1 MTNLATKIK
10 TDADPNISIKRPNCL
25 STIWNISLAILL
37 LIIFSPALLAVY
49 LVLLST
55 GIKNPIFKQ
64 IRVGKDGKHFV
75 IYKFQTMYD
84 GVTNSGPFICES
96 YTDNRI
102 TPIGQFLRRKKLD
115 ELPQLFNIIKGEM
128 SLVGPRPEDPRY
140 VALYTPEQWRVL
152 HARPGIT
159 SAASLAYR
167 RESERLN
174 GPNWEQTYRNEIMP
188 AKIAID
194 LEYLAKRTLASDI
207 VLILRTVT
215 VMFA

>member
-128 SLVGPRPEDPRY
+128 NFVGPRPEIPHFHHENSLKINNWVERLA
-140 VALYTPEQWRVL
+140 VN
-152 HARPGIT
+152 PGIT
-159 SAASLAYR
+159 
-167 RESERLN
+167 
-174 GPNWEQTYRNEIMP
+174 GPAQIHPRVSHNP
-188 AKIAID
+188 AEKIILD
-194 LEYLAKRTLASDI
+194 LEYIQNRSLGLDLQIMWQTGYSWLTKKSL
-207 VLILRTVT
+207 
-215 VMFA
+215 